1 MRVAHVLRKLDPA
14 QWGGTEMAIQR
25 LFDGLRQ
32 QKVEPVIFCPQ
43 LEEPV
48 SSDPLVDSGYR
59 VERFKA
65 FLPIAGISPQRRR
78 QMISVGGNLMSFEL
92 VSSLWRAAELDM
104 VHTHTLGRIGGIA
117 RTVALKRGLP
127 LVVSIH
133 GGVFDLPEKVRQSF
147 HESSEKGWE
156 WGRVFGWLFSAHRLF
171 TDARTIITCNEKEAS
186 LMRQRYPGKQVYAQG
201 HGVPMDIYQVDQ
213 RAAALAA
220 FPLLANRQVLLCLG
234 RVDPVKNQGWL
245 VERAPK
251 ILQRYP
257 GALLVFAGPCT
268 DDVYGEALRQRVR
281 TLGLGD
287 HVLWTGGLAPD
298 TPALIGLL
306 QIARVV
312 LLPSVSETFGLVIL
326 EAWAAGAAVIS
337 SRTSGGQT
345 HIRHGENGWLFDLDE
360 PNSFFAALDDALSDP
375 QRRREMTRRVTDT
388 VKRDHSLEAVA
399 QRMREIYESTLQE
412 HACAT

>member
-1 MRVAHVLRKLDPA
+1 
-14 QWGGTEMAIQR
+14 
-25 LFDGLRQ
+25 
-32 QKVEPVIFCPQ
+32 
-43 LEEPV
+43 
-48 SSDPLVDSGYR
+48 
-59 VERFKA
+59 
-65 FLPIAGISPQRRR
+65 
-78 QMISVGGNLMSFEL
+78 
-92 VSSLWRAAELDM
+92 
-104 VHTHTLGRIGGIA
+104 
-117 RTVALKRGLP
+117 VALKRGLP

-133 GGVFDLPEKVRQSF
+133 GGVFDLPEKVRLSF
-147 HESSEKGWE
+147 HESAEKGWE

-201 HGVPMDIYQVDQ
+201 HGVPMDIYQPDQ
-213 RAAALAA
+213 RAAAFAA
-220 FPLLANRQVLLCLG
+220 FPELANRQVLLCLG
-234 RVDPVKNQGWL
+234 RVDPIKNQGWL
-245 VERAPK
+245 VERAPE
-251 ILQRYP
+251 ILRLYP

-268 DDVYGEALRQRVR
+268 DDGYGEELRRRVSA
-281 TLGLGD
+281 LGLED

-306 QIARVV
+306 QIASVV

-345 HIRHGENGWLFDLDE
+345 HIRHEENGWLFDLDE
-360 PNSFFAALDDALSDP
+360 PGSFFAALKGALSDP
-375 QRRREMTRRVTDT
+375 ERRRAITRLGTEA

-399 QRMREIYESTLQE
+399 QRMREIYESTSQE